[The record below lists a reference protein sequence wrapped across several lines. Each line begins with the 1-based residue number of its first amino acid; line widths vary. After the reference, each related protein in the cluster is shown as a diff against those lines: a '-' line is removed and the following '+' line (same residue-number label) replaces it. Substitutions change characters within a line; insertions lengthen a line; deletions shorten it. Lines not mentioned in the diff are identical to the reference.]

1 MVTRVPM
8 TAAASAGRGQK
19 PQVFRTALVLGGL
32 FSRHLRRRWLVK
44 THQHTRFE
52 AGMIQGM
59 LLLFVAKSTEEV
71 NGMSIVRLMDS
82 AEKIITVHYLP
93 FSAFL
98 CLKSKYKT
106 WTNHRHLMIFV
117 SHQIYPSWIFMLYLY
132 SYLLERVSAACP
144 GDTWQTYLLAR

>member
-52 AGMIQGM
+52 AAMIQGM

-71 NGMSIVRLMDS
+71 NGMIIVRLMDS

-93 FSAFL
+93 FSEIL
-98 CLKSKYKT
+98 CLKSKY
-106 WTNHRHLMIFV
+106 
-117 SHQIYPSWIFMLYLY
+117 
-132 SYLLERVSAACP
+132 
-144 GDTWQTYLLAR
+144 